1 MDSMAG
7 HMSTQVRISNQI
19 ILRDRCEHHDGV
31 PAIGLL
37 KVQCAEG
44 SLQVS
49 GTLTASGVPS
59 QAGSPAHIALLPQGS
74 AEVVCDEDIPCL
86 LDLFTP
92 PQVQKYDV
100 CSFIRDLK
108 QAWLDK
114 SLPSG
119 LKVLDVVL
127 VGSAALG
134 TALKNKSDL
143 DICIVFNGG
152 THAEQFAALT
162 GLAAEFVEDHPNF
175 TLSCT
180 NKFVTARVDSRGVFR
195 LPRDAFAAAL
205 GGREAYQLVTIQ
217 EHKGKS
223 IDLLPCIPISLVP
236 RQYEPRMS
244 LSANPGKVAFFQS
257 LPDAVRQAAVLLKL
271 WSCGAAANEVCRVY
285 ENAAE
290 RRWPVTDCKLK
301 ITGYPLSILAAAV
314 CAANK
319 DAGLDS
325 HACRILADVLA
336 ILASQVSK
344 PVLVLR
350 NGTTTFADGGATAMQ
365 VFHQM
370 GVRRQTVLGAC
381 ILVQDA
387 FYDHLF
393 FKVGPM
399 PLDKIRRQ
407 AASAFFRIAN
417 ATDAGQSF
425 RLCDILAAG
434 SCEDEDTSMMSKR
447 YSQVSGRMREF
458 AGLTAKSVCPRR
470 SHPLTRILLT
480 RPSAC
485 HECETLV
492 YGEEGVMYE
501 CPICPEYFQ
510 HRLCAQCKEGES
522 ATLLEPDAADLLRG
536 HAGILDFA
544 AWMLE
549 ELAQA
554 SGMVKAF
561 DHH

>member
-195 LPRDAFAAAL
+195 LPRDL
-205 GGREAYQLVTIQ
+205 
-217 EHKGKS
+217 H
-223 IDLLPCIPISLVP
+223 
-236 RQYEPRMS
+236 
-244 LSANPGKVAFFQS
+244 
-257 LPDAVRQAAVLLKL
+257 
-271 WSCGAAANEVCRVY
+271 
-285 ENAAE
+285 
-290 RRWPVTDCKLK
+290 
-301 ITGYPLSILAAAV
+301 
-314 CAANK
+314 
-319 DAGLDS
+319 S
-325 HACRILADVLA
+325 H
-336 ILASQVSK
+336 
-344 PVLVLR
+344 
-350 NGTTTFADGGATAMQ
+350 
-365 VFHQM
+365 
-370 GVRRQTVLGAC
+370 
-381 ILVQDA
+381 
-387 FYDHLF
+387 
-393 FKVGPM
+393 
-399 PLDKIRRQ
+399 
-407 AASAFFRIAN
+407 
-417 ATDAGQSF
+417 
-425 RLCDILAAG
+425 
-434 SCEDEDTSMMSKR
+434 
-447 YSQVSGRMREF
+447 
-458 AGLTAKSVCPRR
+458 
-470 SHPLTRILLT
+470 
-480 RPSAC
+480 
-485 HECETLV
+485 
-492 YGEEGVMYE
+492 
-501 CPICPEYFQ
+501 
-510 HRLCAQCKEGES
+510 
-522 ATLLEPDAADLLRG
+522 
-536 HAGILDFA
+536 
-544 AWMLE
+544 
-549 ELAQA
+549 
-554 SGMVKAF
+554 
-561 DHH
+561 